1 MEKIKGGFPPIIYCP
16 EKIDLDG
23 KKVNTRIRTMS
34 SNINKKINIR
44 QILKDN
50 TRKPLI
56 NINEDN
62 DMDLEIINTY

>member
-23 KKVNTRIRTMS
+23 KKNNTRTRTYS
-34 SNINKKINIR
+34 YNINKKINIR

-50 TRKPLI
+50 THKPLI
-56 NINEDN
+56 NINEDK
-62 DMDLEIINTY
+62 DMDLDIINTY

>member
-23 KKVNTRIRTMS
+23 KNNTRMRTYS

-50 TRKPLI
+50 THKPLI
-56 NINEDN
+56 NINEDK
-62 DMDLEIINTY
+62 DMDLDIINTY